1 MSESAFQRAFAGGEL
16 APGLGARADQVKY
29 VTGLRTCRN
38 FLVLRHGGVANRPG
52 LRFIGESKTSATDT
66 FILRYVSETVG
77 ESLLI
82 EAGANYLRFYKNGAL
97 VRLTGVTAWN
107 AGTNYVIGDIAR
119 QASVNYYCTVAHIN
133 QVPPNAAFWYAMPS
147 DILELPTPFGSGRF
161 DWHQSAN
168 VLTLTSPIHQP
179 HELTHLAL
187 TRWTLIPV
195 STVPSIGPP
204 TGLVITP
211 GPAGTES
218 YSYRVTAAAVDSFE
232 QSTPGSIV
240 QVNTVGPGT
249 PAAPHVLNW
258 VAPVGGPA
266 AVEYY
271 VYKDP
276 FQNGV
281 FGFLGTAL
289 GQTTFRDVGQPPDFL
304 VTPPLPRVLFASAGN
319 FPRSSATYQQRRFFA
334 NTDNNPDAIFG
345 SRVGYPH
352 NFTISSP
359 LQDDDAITFRIA
371 GSQHN
376 PVRHLV
382 GLRTLIVLTDAGEWS
397 VGEVKVPLTPSTIPA
412 DQETFVGV
420 SSTRPVVVG
429 NSILYVQARGSI
441 MRDLRFDQAV
451 EGLAG
456 RDLTLFATHL
466 FDGFLIDRLD
476 YQQTPH
482 SIVWSVRSDGLLLGL
497 TYLREEEIWG
507 WHRHQTGAAGKF
519 EDVCVVPEAGF
530 DAAYVLVRRTIG
542 GVFKRYIER
551 LEPREIFDWAADS
564 FFVDSGLT
572 YSGAPATAVSGL
584 GHLAG
589 ELVSVLA
596 DGVVVFNGDPTAPIA
611 ESFRVSSGGTIAPLA
626 VAASTIHAG
635 LPIQYAEVEALD
647 LDVQGSNVR
656 DQKKRVGSLSLLLE
670 ASARTFLAG
679 PDSGHLRQVKL
690 KPFETN
696 QAGLAFTG
704 QEELNL
710 TPEYN
715 QHGRVF
721 IRHVDPLP
729 LTILG
734 WLPHVE
740 LGG

>member
-1 MSESAFQRAFAGGEL
+1 MESTFQRAFAGGEL
-16 APGLGARADQVKY
+16 APGLAARADQVKY
-29 VTGLRTCRN
+29 VTGLRSCRN
-38 FLVLRHGGVANRPG
+38 FMVLRHGGVANRSG
-52 LRFIGESKTSATDT
+52 FRFIGESKTNATDT
-66 FILRYVSETVG
+66 FLLRYVSETVG
-77 ESLLI
+77 ESILI
-82 EAGANYLRFYKNGAL
+82 EAGAHYLRFYKNGAL
-97 VRLTGVTAWN
+97 VRLSGVTAYN
-107 AGTNYVIGDIAR
+107 GATAYVIGDIAR
-119 QASVNYYCTVAHIN
+119 SGGVNYWATAPGTGN
-133 QVPPNAAFWYAMPS
+133 APPNAAFWYPMPS
-147 DILELPTPFGSGRF
+147 DILEILTPFGSGRF
-161 DWHQSAN
+161 DWHQSGN
-168 VLTLTSPIHQP
+168 VITLTSSLHQP
-179 HELTHLAL
+179 HELIHDSLTH
-187 TRWTLIPV
+187 WTLQPV
-195 STVPSIGPP
+195 VTVPGIGPP
-204 TGLVITP
+204 TGLVLTP

-218 YSYRVTAAAVDSFE
+218 YSYRVTSAAVDSFE
-232 QSTPGSIV
+232 ESTPGPIV
-240 QVNTVGPGT
+240 QMNTVGPGT
-249 PAAPHVLNW
+249 PATPHILNW

-276 FQNGV
+276 YQNGV

-289 GQTTFRDVGQPPDFL
+289 GQTTFQDVGSPPDFL
-304 VTPPLPRVLFASAGN
+304 RTPPLSRVLFDTAGN

-334 NTDNNPDAIFG
+334 NTDNNPDAIWG
-345 SRVGYPH
+345 SRIGFPH

-371 GSQHN
+371 ASQHN

-382 GLRTLIVLTDAGEWS
+382 GLRTLIVLTDAGEWN
-397 VGEVKVPLTPSTIPA
+397 VGEYKIALTPSNIPA

-420 SSTRPVVVG
+420 SATRPVVVG
-429 NSILYVQARGSI
+429 NSILYVQARGAI

-456 RDLTLFATHL
+456 RDLTLYATHL

-482 SIVWSVRSDGLLLGL
+482 SIIWSVRSDGILLGL

-530 DAAYVLVRRTIG
+530 DAVYVLVRRTIG

-551 LEPREIFDWAADS
+551 LEPREIFDYAVDS

-572 YSGAPATAVSGL
+572 YSGVPATAISGL
-584 GHLAG
+584 GHLEG
-589 ELVSVLA
+589 EIVSVLA
-596 DGVVVFNGDPTAPIA
+596 DGIVIFNGDPTATNA
-611 ESFRVSSGGTIAPLA
+611 ANFRVSGGAIAPLA
-626 VAASTIHAG
+626 VPASTIHAG
-635 LPIQYAEVEALD
+635 LPIQYAELETLD
-647 LDVQGSNVR
+647 LDVQGASLR
-656 DQKKRVGSLSLLLE
+656 DLKKRVGSLSLLLE

-690 KPFETN
+690 KPFEAN

-710 TPEYN
+710 TPHYN
-715 QHGRVF
+715 NYGRVF
-721 IRHVDPLP
+721 LRHVDPLP

-734 WLPHVE
+734 LLPHVE

>member
-1 MSESAFQRAFAGGEL
+1 VESTFQRAFAGGEL
-16 APGLGARADQVKY
+16 APGLAARADQIKY
-29 VTGLRTCRN
+29 VTGLRSCRN
-38 FLVLRHGGVANRPG
+38 FFVLRHGGVANRPG
-52 LRFIGESKTSATDT
+52 LRFIGASKTHATDT
-66 FILRYVSETVG
+66 FLLRYVSETVG
-77 ESLLI
+77 ESILI
-82 EAGANYLRFYKNGAL
+82 EAGAHYLRFFKNGAA
-97 VRLTGVTAWN
+97 VRLTGVTAWD
-107 AGTNYVIGDIAR
+107 AGTNYVVGDIA
-119 QASVNYYCTVAHIN
+119 SSGGVNYWASAPGIAN
-133 QVPPNAAFWYAMPS
+133 PPPDAAFWYPMPS
-147 DILELPTPFGSGRF
+147 DLLELVTPFGSGRF
-161 DWHQSAN
+161 EWHQSGN
-168 VLTLTSPIHQP
+168 VITLTSPLHQP
-179 HELTHLAL
+179 HELIYLGL
-187 TRWTLIPV
+187 TRWILQPV
-195 STVPSIGPP
+195 VTVPAIDPP

-218 YSYRVTAAAVDSFE
+218 YSYRVTSAAVDSFE
-232 QSTPGSIV
+232 ESTPGPIV
-240 QVNTVGPGT
+240 QINTVGPGT

-258 VAPVGGPA
+258 VAPAGA

-276 FQNGV
+276 YGNGV

-289 GQTTFRDVGQPPDFL
+289 GLTSFRDVGSPPDFL
-304 VTPPLPRVLFASAGN
+304 RTAPLPRVLFDTAGN
-319 FPRSSATYQQRRFFA
+319 FPRVSATYQQRRFYA
-334 NTDNNPDAIFG
+334 NTDTNPDAIWG
-345 SRVGYPH
+345 SRTGFPH

-371 GSQHN
+371 ASQHN

-397 VGEVKVPLTPSTIPA
+397 VGEYKVALTPSNIPA

-420 SSTRPVVVG
+420 ASTRPVVVG

-441 MRDLRFDQAV
+441 LRDLRFDQAV

-456 RDLTLFATHL
+456 RDLTLYATHL
-466 FDGFLIDRLD
+466 FDGFLLDRLD

-482 SIVWSVRSDGLLLGL
+482 SIVWAVRSDGLLLGL

-507 WHRHQTGAAGKF
+507 WHRHQTGAGGKF

-530 DAAYVLVRRTIG
+530 DACYVLVRRTIG

-551 LEPREIFDWAADS
+551 LEPREIFDYAADS

-572 YSGAPATAVSGL
+572 YSGAPVTALSGL
-584 GHLAG
+584 GHLEG

-596 DGVVVFNGDPTAPIA
+596 DGVVVFNGDPAA
-611 ESFRVSSGGTIAPLA
+611 ANAAAFRVTAGAIAPLA
-626 VAASTIHAG
+626 VAASVIHVG
-635 LPIQYAEVEALD
+635 LPIQFAELETLD
-647 LDVQGSNVR
+647 LDVTGTTIR
-656 DQKKRVGSLSLLLE
+656 DQQKRVGSLALLLE
-670 ASARTFLAG
+670 ASARTFWAG
-679 PDSGHLRQVKL
+679 PDAAHLRQVKL
-690 KPFETN
+690 KPHESS

-704 QEELNL
+704 QEALNL
-710 TPEYN
+710 TPNYDRY
-715 QHGRVF
+715 GRVF

-734 WLPHVE
+734 LLPHVE